1 MMYILCGIWL
11 LFNVLNLNKK
21 ILFGKTSFTSAN
33 IPSLIHR
40 LSLKK
45 AYHDKVDSIIYR
57 TIPILELIE
66 QIDDTLYLF
75 KNSTDRSVVGPMGGY
90 GLSDGNGSV
99 LGPFLGQ
106 TRLVSGHTHFYT
118 DTNIL
123 YRWENRPTHT
133 YDRYDG
139 YVSSEGRTIARLGLS
154 LGVYPSFCVNIRPV

>member
-1 MMYILCGIWL
+1 MLSVI
-11 LFNVLNLNKK
+11 KK

-66 QIDDTLYLF
+66 QFDDTLYLF
-75 KNSTDRSVVGPMGGY
+75 KNSTDRS
-90 GLSDGNGSV
+90 DGSV
-99 LGPFLGQ
+99 RWVGWVSPWVGLRDGSVWGPFWGQ
-106 TRLVSGHTHFYT
+106 TRLVSGPTHLYT

-123 YRWENRPTHT
+123 YRWENRPTQT
-133 YDRYDG
+133 YDTVGPTGPSR
-139 YVSSEGRTIARLGLS
+139 ARVGQLLD
-154 LGVYPSFCVNIRPV
+154 